1 MGDVQPRPL
10 PSLKE
15 DPMRSMESMK
25 PIQTMKPMKPPELL
39 DKTRSSADYGKDTD
53 YGKEY

>member
-1 MGDVQPRPL
+1 VSDVQPRPL

-15 DPMRSMESMK
+15 DSMRSMESMK
-25 PIQTMKPMKPPELL
+25 SIETMKSMKLPELL
-39 DKTRSSADYGKDTD
+39 DKTRSSAAYGKDKD